1 MNVSAYMEGDPMR
14 PKMSNGGWT
23 VVAAVLSATVLL
35 AGCETPP
42 DRLNAPP
49 QGQTD
54 RPSELQDNYVRM
66 VDNALLNERSMS
78 AAHFVSGSAE
88 LNALGVRRLKRYAT
102 LLSVYGGELNYD
114 GVEDKPELSEQ
125 RVYQIEQFL
134 VTSGVGP
141 DFVSVGVGPAGGR
154 GMRAGECLE
163 IREGMT
169 ATACEVRDSR
179 DRIVRYQ
186 TRTEQAMGS
195 D

>member
-1 MNVSAYMEGDPMR
+1 MR
-14 PKMSNGGWT
+14 ATMSTGGWI

-78 AAHFVSGSAE
+78 PAHFVSGSAE
-88 LNALGVRRLKRYAT
+88 LNSLGVRRLKRYAT
-102 LLSVYGGELNYD
+102 LLGVYGGELNYD
-114 GVEDKPELSEQ
+114 GVEDKPELIEQ

-134 VTSGVGP
+134 AAAGVGP

-154 GMRAGECLE
+154 GMHAYESEEARRGL
-163 IREGMT
+163 T
-169 ATACEVRDSR
+169 ATAADVKAAQARMLSCE
-179 DRIVRYQ
+179 
-186 TRTEQAMGS
+186 TK
-195 D
+195 